1 MYLDCNVSLPQHT
14 LSHLEAMLVEGV
26 HLGHIGFDA
35 GYLDGV
41 VGTDDGNAPFAFET
55 LDPLELGIVALGTGD
70 ESLAQLGIARIEE
83 RGDA

>member
-1 MYLDCNVSLPQHT
+1 MPQHA
-14 LSHLEAMLVEGV
+14 LGDLEAVLVEGV
-26 HLGHIGFDA
+26 HLGHVGLDA
-35 GYLDGV
+35 GHLDGV

-70 ESLAQLGIARIEE
+70 ESLAQLGLARIEE